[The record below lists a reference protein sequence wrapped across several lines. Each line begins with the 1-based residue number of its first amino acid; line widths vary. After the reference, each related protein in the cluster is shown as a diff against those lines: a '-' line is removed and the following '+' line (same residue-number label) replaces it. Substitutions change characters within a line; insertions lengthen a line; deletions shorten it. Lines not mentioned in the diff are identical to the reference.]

1 MRFRHWALLGILL
14 VCLLS
19 VSFGRE
25 RLLGQSAQVDN
36 AQNQLVQAFIS
47 VQQADMDG
55 ASPGQI
61 SLLASNLNLAL
72 AYEENATRLLAKNT
86 TQSNF
91 YAGKSASLANA
102 TSAQAQS
109 VAGAARTQALLDQTG
124 TYSIAVAAGLGSA
137 LLVLQIHRLEDLVR
151 KFRLRRVRLD

>member
-1 MRFRHWALLGILL
+1 MRFRHWPLLGILL
-14 VCLLS
+14 VFMLS
-19 VSFGRE
+19 LSFGRE
-25 RLLGQSAQVDN
+25 SLLGQSAQVDN
-36 AQNQLVQAFIS
+36 AQSQLVQAFIL

-55 ASPGQI
+55 ASPGQV
-61 SLLASNLNLAL
+61 SLLASSLNLAL
-72 AYEENATRLLAKNT
+72 AYEENATQLFAKNT

-109 VAGAARTQALLDQTG
+109 IASAARTQAFLDQAA
-124 TYSIAVAAGLGSA
+124 TYSIAVAAGFGSA
-137 LLVLQIHRLEDLVR
+137 LLVLEIHRLEDLAR

>member
-14 VCLLS
+14 VFMLS
-19 VSFGRE
+19 LSFGRE
-25 RLLGQSAQVDN
+25 SLLGQSAQVDN
-36 AQNQLVQAFIS
+36 AQSQLVQAFIL

-61 SLLASNLNLAL
+61 FLLASNLNLAL
-72 AYEENATRLLAKNT
+72 AYEENATQLLAKNN

-91 YAGKSASLANA
+91 YAEKSASLANA

-109 VAGAARTQALLDQTG
+109 FASAARTQALLDQTG
-124 TYSIAVAAGLGSA
+124 TYSIAVAAGFGSA
-137 LLVLQIHRLEDLVR
+137 LLVLEIHRLEDLVR